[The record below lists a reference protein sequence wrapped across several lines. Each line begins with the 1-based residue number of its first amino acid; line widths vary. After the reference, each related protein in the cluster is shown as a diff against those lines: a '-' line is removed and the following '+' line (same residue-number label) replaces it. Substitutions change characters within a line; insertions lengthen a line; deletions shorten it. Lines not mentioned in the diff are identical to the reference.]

1 MKRSLSL
8 ILAIVLAFTS
18 MLGVISFADSTEAE
32 ASVSISQAN
41 VEFGNTVYLLI
52 AVDYTAVYE
61 TADAAKAKITI
72 TVDGKTLTPDDSVEA
87 PAGTV
92 GFKYVDLGAK
102 NMGDVLEIKAF
113 DGNTEADSTTY
124 SILEYA
130 IKAKDTSG
138 DELLEATV
146 DAMIAFGAAAQSAF
160 NYVGDYDLSKEHGM
174 AVVGGSV
181 DGKYIAEVGAKVA
194 PAPRDAI
201 GSDATLYDMKF
212 DAVALDGNKAMSMA
226 AGYNRYFYYGGTNNY
241 YGDPNLY
248 SLDMDLY
255 EGETKTFNFKYG
267 ATGEDQTQNLYLN
280 TAGGKVTLV
289 KSAPSP
295 TTFQVHGAS
304 KWSAVGAEGSTYI
317 NDSIR
322 YFAPGYMYLYND
334 AKSTISCGY
343 NLNNSQKLNAKND
356 GCITFAFSIAKI
368 AGVRLAQIGPRLRGS
383 SDTKDVYYLWKAAS
397 STSLT
402 IKAGGDASN
411 SSNIVKLKE
420 VDVLNG
426 AVPTAADFTTFYL
439 VIDTVNETLTYYGE
453 DGVPVSLALDK
464 TPGNTGKTWSEWAE
478 NIYMN
483 WSYSS
488 TSGAFGG
495 IIVNRL
501 TEINGNPFA

>member
-8 ILAIVLAFTS
+8 ILAIVLVFTS
-18 MLGVISFADSTEAE
+18 MLGVISFADTPEAE
-32 ASVSISQAN
+32 ASISISQAN
-41 VEFGNTVYLLI
+41 VEFASTVYLLI

-72 TVDGKTLTPDDSVEA
+72 TVDGKTLTPDESVAA
-87 PAGTV
+87 PEGTV

-130 IKAKDTSG
+130 IKTKATSG
-138 DELLEATV
+138 DELLEAAV
-146 DAMIAFGAAAQSAF
+146 DAMIEFGAEAQTAF
-160 NYVGDYDLSKEHGM
+160 NYKGDYDLSKEHGM

-181 DGKYIAEVGAKVA
+181 DGKYIAEVGSKIA

-201 GSDATLYDMKF
+201 GSDATLYNMKF
-212 DAVALDGNKAMSMA
+212 DAVEVDENKAMSME
-226 AGYNRYFYYGGTNNY
+226 AGYNRYFYYGGANNY

-295 TTFQVHGAS
+295 TTFEVHGAA
-304 KWSAVGAEGSTYI
+304 KWKDVGAEGSTYV

-322 YFAPGYMYLYND
+322 YFAPGYLYAYSN
-334 AKSTISCGY
+334 AKSSISCAY
-343 NLNNSQKLNAKND
+343 NINNSQKLNAKND
-356 GCITFAFSIAKI
+356 GCITFCFSFAKI
-368 AGVRLAQIGPRLRGS
+368 SGMRIAVSGPRLRGS
-383 SDTKDVYYLWKAAS
+383 GSSDVYYLWKSTS
-397 STSLT
+397 STDLT
-402 IKAGGDASN
+402 IKAGGN
-411 SSNIVKLKE
+411 SSNSTTIVQLKE
-420 VDVLNG
+420 VDVLKG
-426 AVPTAADFTTFYL
+426 AVPTADDFTTFYL

-453 DGVPVSLALDK
+453 DGMPVSLALDK
-464 TPGNTGKTWSEWAE
+464 TPGNTGKSWSEWAE
-478 NIYMN
+478 SIYFN
-483 WSYSS
+483 WSFGS
-488 TSGAFGG
+488 TSDSFGG
-495 IIVNRL
+495 LIINRI
-501 TEINGNPFA
+501 TEFNGNPFA